1 MKAKRLQRIGM
12 ILVFLIPLIPISVAA
27 TPSVSPAR
35 RPAGMTPSLNPR
47 PPYTISGRLS
57 LIATTLGQA
66 GSACTGQ
73 GQYADIQ
80 AGAPVT
86 ITDSTGG
93 VIGVSHL
100 GTGHRRLTGDV
111 AAGGTWDFEFV
122 VGGIPEVE
130 AYGIRFERRGT
141 LQYSL
146 AEMKQQSWA
155 IQLELRTN

>member
-12 ILVFLIPLIPISVAA
+12 ILVFLIPISVAA

-35 RPAGMTPSLNPR
+35 RPAGMTPSLNSR

-57 LIATTLGQA
+57 LIATNLVQA
-66 GSACTGQ
+66 ESACTGQ

-86 ITDSTGG
+86 ITDSTGE

-100 GTGHRRLTGDV
+100 GTGRRRLTGET
-111 AAGGTWDFEFV
+111 APGGTCDFEFV

-130 AYGIRFERRGT
+130 VYGVRFERRGT

-146 AEMKQQSWA
+146 AEMKRQSWTVR
-155 IQLELRTN
+155 LELRAD

>member
-1 MKAKRLQRIGM
+1 M
-12 ILVFLIPLIPISVAA
+12 ILVFFISTSGAA
-27 TPSVSPAR
+27 TPSVPPAL
-35 RPAGMTPSLNPR
+35 RPAGLTPSLHPR

-57 LIATTLGQA
+57 LIATNLVQA

-100 GTGHRRLTGDV
+100 GTGHRRLAGDV
-111 AAGGTWDFEFV
+111 AADGTCDFEFV
-122 VGGIPEVE
+122 VGGIPEAEVS
-130 AYGIRFERRGT
+130 GIRFERRGT

-146 AEMKQQSWA
+146 AEMKQQGWA

>member
-1 MKAKRLQRIGM
+1 MTRSDLLARG
-12 ILVFLIPLIPISVAA
+12 PATGWPDPPIASPWSPSPWTTALSDRRWRRWRG
-27 TPSVSPAR
+27 TPAHR
-35 RPAGMTPSLNPR
+35 
-47 PPYTISGRLS
+47 
-57 LIATTLGQA
+57 
-66 GSACTGQ
+66 TGQ

-111 AAGGTWDFEFV
+111 AAGGTCDFEFV
-122 VGGIPEVE
+122 VGGIPEAE

-146 AEMKQQSWA
+146 AEMKQQRWTVRV
-155 IQLELRTN
+155 ELRTD

>member
-1 MKAKRLQRIGM
+1 MKAKRLSRIGM
-12 ILVFLIPLIPISVAA
+12 ILVFLIPISVAA

-35 RPAGMTPSLNPR
+35 RPAGMTPSLNSR

-57 LIATTLGQA
+57 LIATNLVQA

-73 GQYADIQ
+73 GSYADIQ

-111 AAGGTWDFEFV
+111 AAGGTCDFEFV
-122 VGGIPEVE
+122 VGGIPEAEV
-130 AYGIRFERRGT
+130 YGIRFERRGT

-146 AEMKQQSWA
+146 AEMKQQGWA

>member
-1 MKAKRLQRIGM
+1 MKAKRLQRSGM
-12 ILVFLIPLIPISVAA
+12 ILVFLISTSVAA
-27 TPSVSPAR
+27 TPSVSPAL
-35 RPAGMTPSLNPR
+35 RPAGMTPSLNPH

-57 LIATTLGQA
+57 LISATLVHA

-86 ITDSTGG
+86 ITNAAGG

-100 GTGHRRLTGDV
+100 GSGHRRLTGEL
-111 AAGGTWDFEFV
+111 APAGTCDFEFV

-130 AYGIRFERRGT
+130 VYGVRFERRGT

-146 AEMKQQSWA
+146 TEMKQQSWTVR
-155 IQLELRTN
+155 LELRAD

>member
-1 MKAKRLQRIGM
+1 MKAERLQRTVR
-12 ILVFLIPLIPISVAA
+12 ILVFFISTSVAA
-27 TPSVSPAR
+27 TPSVSPAL
-35 RPAGMTPSLNPR
+35 RPAAMTPSLNSH

-57 LIATTLGQA
+57 LITATLVHA

-80 AGAPVT
+80 PGAPVT
-86 ITDSTGG
+86 IIDAAGG

-100 GTGHRRLTGDV
+100 GTGRRRLTGEL
-111 AAGGTWDFEFV
+111 APAGTCDFEFV

-130 AYGIRFERRGT
+130 VYGIRFERRGT

-146 AEMKQQSWA
+146 TEMKQQSWTVR
-155 IQLELRTN
+155 LELRAD

>member
-1 MKAKRLQRIGM
+1 MVV
-12 ILVFLIPLIPISVAA
+12 VFFISTSVAA
-27 TPSVSPAR
+27 TPGVAPAL
-35 RPAGMTPSLNPR
+35 RPAGMTPSLNPH

-57 LIATTLGQA
+57 LITATLAHGE
-66 GSACTGQ
+66 SACTGQ

-86 ITDSTGG
+86 IIDAAGG

-100 GTGHRRLTGDV
+100 GTGRRRLVG
-111 AAGGTWDFEFV
+111 APAGTCDFEFV

-130 AYGIRFERRGT
+130 VYGIRFERRGT

-146 AEMKQQSWA
+146 SEMKQQSWTVR
-155 IQLELRTN
+155 LELRAD

>member
-1 MKAKRLQRIGM
+1 MKAKRLQRSGM
-12 ILVFLIPLIPISVAA
+12 ILVFFISTSVAA
-27 TPSVSPAR
+27 TPSVSPAL

-57 LIATTLGQA
+57 LIATNLAQA

-73 GQYADIQ
+73 GSYADIQ

-100 GTGHRRLTGDV
+100 GTGRRRPTGDV
-111 AAGGTWDFEFV
+111 AAGGACDFEFV
-122 VGGIPEVE
+122 VGGIPEAEV
-130 AYGIRFERRGT
+130 YGIRFERRGT

-146 AEMKQQSWA
+146 AEMKQQSWSLH
-155 IQLELRTN
+155 IELRAD

>member
-1 MKAKRLQRIGM
+1 M
-12 ILVFLIPLIPISVAA
+12 
-27 TPSVSPAR
+27 
-35 RPAGMTPSLNPR
+35 
-47 PPYTISGRLS
+47 
-57 LIATTLGQA
+57 IATTLGQA

-86 ITDSTGG
+86 ITDADGG

-111 AAGGTWDFEFV
+111 AAGGACDFEFV
-122 VGGIPEVE
+122 VGGISEAE

-146 AEMKQQSWA
+146 AEMQQQRWTVRV
-155 IQLELRTN
+155 ELRAD

>member
-12 ILVFLIPLIPISVAA
+12 ILVFLIPLSVAA
-27 TPSVSPAR
+27 TPTVSPAR
-35 RPAGMTPSLNPR
+35 RPAGLTPSLNPR

-57 LIATTLGQA
+57 LIATNLVQA

-86 ITDSTGG
+86 ITDSAGG

-111 AAGGTWDFEFV
+111 AAGGACDFEFV
-122 VGGIPEVE
+122 VGGIPEAE

>member
-1 MKAKRLQRIGM
+1 MKATRLQRIGM
-12 ILVFLIPLIPISVAA
+12 ILVFLIPISVAA
-27 TPSVSPAR
+27 TPSVSPAL

-57 LIATTLGQA
+57 LIATNLVQA

-100 GTGHRRLTGDV
+100 GTGHRRLTRDV
-111 AAGGTWDFEFV
+111 APVGTCDFEFV

-141 LQYSL
+141 VQYSL
-146 AEMKQQSWA
+146 AEMKQQSWSLH
-155 IQLELRTN
+155 IELRAE

>member
-12 ILVFLIPLIPISVAA
+12 ILVFLIPISVAA

-35 RPAGMTPSLNPR
+35 RPAGMTPSLNSR

-57 LIATTLGQA
+57 LIATNLVQA
-66 GSACTGQ
+66 ESACTGQ

-86 ITDSTGG
+86 ITDSTGE

-100 GTGHRRLTGDV
+100 GTGRRRLTGET
-111 AAGGTWDFEFV
+111 APGGTCDFEFV
-122 VGGIPEVE
+122 VGGIPEAEV
-130 AYGIRFERRGT
+130 YGIRFERRGT
-141 LQYSL
+141 LKYSL
-146 AEMKQQSWA
+146 AEMKQQGWA